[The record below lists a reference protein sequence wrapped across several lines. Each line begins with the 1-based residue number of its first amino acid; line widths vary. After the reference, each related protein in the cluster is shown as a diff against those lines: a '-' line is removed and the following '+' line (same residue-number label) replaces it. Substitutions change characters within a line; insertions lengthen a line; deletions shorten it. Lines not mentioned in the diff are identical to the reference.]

1 MFIFWFCFRIE
12 QTIGKQSPMMGEERS
27 KATVLARIQ
36 RIEGT
41 ICEMG
46 HSIEQIFHIL
56 KSIDEKF
63 DRLTV
68 DPTKPIHYIRTHSK
82 SNASNL
88 SVKFASI
95 DEEIP

>member
-1 MFIFWFCFRIE
+1 MA
-12 QTIGKQSPMMGEERS
+12 GEDRS

-41 ICEMG
+41 LGDMG
-46 HSIEQIFHIL
+46 HSVEQIFLML
-56 KSIDEKF
+56 KTIDEKF

-68 DPTKPIHYIRTHSK
+68 DAAKPLQYIRAHHKT
-82 SNASNL
+82 NASSL